1 VLQVLNFANNVVV
14 KLQLLQALKAS
25 KVVDLNDIF
34 VGERQ
39 VLEVPKRVLVLV
51 IDLIL
56 SVELNNVLPIMK
68 QVG

>member
-1 VLQVLNFANNVVV
+1 MNFANNVVV

-25 KVVDLNDIF
+25 KVVDLNYIF